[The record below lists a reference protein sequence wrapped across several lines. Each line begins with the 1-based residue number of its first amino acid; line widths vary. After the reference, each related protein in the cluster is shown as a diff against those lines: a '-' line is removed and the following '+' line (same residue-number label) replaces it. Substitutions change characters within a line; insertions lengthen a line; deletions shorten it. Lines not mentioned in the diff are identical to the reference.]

1 MFFFLLYLFVELFPS
16 NFKLAVFTLKQYTIR
31 FFVLI
36 ATLFYWNRPK
46 YSVFRFIGVLL
57 KCMKLLPNHNK

>member
-16 NFKLAVFTLKQYTIR
+16 NFKLTVFTLKQYTIR

-36 ATLFYWNRPK
+36 ATLFYWDRPK

-57 KCMKLLPNHNK
+57 KHMKLLPNHNK

>member
-16 NFKLAVFTLKQYTIR
+16 NFKLAVFTPKTIHYQI
-31 FFVLI
+31 FCLI

-57 KCMKLLPNHNK
+57 KHMKLLPNHNK

>member
-16 NFKLAVFTLKQYTIR
+16 NFELAVFTLKQYTIR

-57 KCMKLLPNHNK
+57 KHMKLLPNHNK